1 MFRDKAFIRLLVLAV
16 LALITTGTG
25 CGLREPQTGSV
36 SGRVVDTAG
45 NVVAGALVYSIFNEI
60 EKVYTGKD
68 GTFYIS
74 ELPAGRNRLVIE
86 HTEYDVTEFGCD
98 VSSNKL
104 TDLSIVKIEKAGRQR
119 RITDLKV
126 ESVGST
132 SAVLVWN
139 TYRSVTCFI
148 EYGTGDGYT
157 NTMEETGPAE
167 THRFT
172 ISGLEPETLYHARVR
187 FNEDDA
193 TPRISIDMPFKTGVG
208 ATPEAPPAVRVRA
221 LEAYG
226 TVTIEWDGSI
236 SASAAGYRVRR
247 REKGGEWLVLTSET
261 LSGDIRSFTDLGA
274 NGGGFYEYA
283 VSAVSEF
290 GAASTWTSSE
300 RVFMPGFINHD
311 LSITA
316 SDSPMVLVSDL
327 IVGVGANLYV
337 EPGVEF
343 RVADKDAFGLGE
355 DRDRVEI
362 LVNGRAVILG
372 KSGVPV
378 RFTPL
383 NGAGVRDHWA
393 GIRFRKGGSGI
404 SEVGFVEMFGC
415 AGPAVLVDRIEANVH
430 DLTVKYSVGG
440 YRIEGVRIVPTLSD
454 CSFSDIASA
463 AVEVIGCRRFD
474 MKRISI
480 DRARVGC
487 SFAKDNQEDR
497 ITMRECRIEAFEIGV
512 LANFARSVIANS
524 LILVPYGTG
533 VRFTDTRVTDNF
545 LDHCTIDADVAVAIA
560 SGQPRI
566 ESNILCNTSE
576 KGTYGISYED
586 TANPLTGYFG
596 YNDVHGF
603 ETGYH
608 NCIEGLGAQDM
619 KPDFV
624 GGNPYDYHL
633 MPASPLKLLDINGL
647 ELGRYGQSF
656 R

>member
-1 MFRDKAFIRLLVLAV
+1 MFRDKAFVRLLVLAV

-45 NVVAGALVYSIFNEI
+45 NVVAGARVYSIFNEV
-60 EKVYTGKD
+60 EKVYTGTD
-68 GTFYIS
+68 GTFYIA

-86 HTEYDVTEFGCD
+86 HAEYDVTELGCD
-98 VSSNKL
+98 IASNKL
-104 TDLSIVKIEKAGRQR
+104 TDLSIVKIEKSGRQR

-139 TYRSVTCFI
+139 TYRSVICFI

-167 THRFT
+167 NHRFT
-172 ISGLEPETLYHARVR
+172 ITGLEPETLYHARVR

-193 TPRISIDMPFKTGVG
+193 TPRISVDIPFKTGVG
-208 ATPEAPPAVRVRA
+208 AMPEAPAAVRIRP

-247 REKGGEWLVLTSET
+247 RENGGEWLVLTSET
-261 LSGDIRSFTDLGA
+261 LSDDVRSFTDLGA

-290 GAASTWTSSE
+290 GAASAWTTSE

-311 LSITA
+311 LTITA

-393 GIRFRKGGSGI
+393 GIRFRKGGSGV

-430 DLTVKYSVGG
+430 DLTVRYSAGG
-440 YRIEGVRIVPTLSD
+440 YRIEGVRLVPTLSD
-454 CSFSDIASA
+454 CIFTDIASA
-463 AVEVIGCRRFD
+463 AVEVYGCRRFD
-474 MKRISI
+474 MKRVTIS
-480 DRARVGC
+480 DVSVGC
-487 SFAKDNQEDR
+487 RFLKDNPEDR
-497 ITMRECRIEAFEIGV
+497 ITMRECRIDAYKIGI
-512 LANFARSVIANS
+512 LADVARSVFANN
-524 LILVPYGTG
+524 LIVTPYGTG
-533 VRFTDTRVTDNF
+533 VRYENGGIADNY
-545 LDHCTIDADVAVAIA
+545 LDHCTIDAAIGVAIA
-560 SGQPRI
+560 SGLPEI
-566 ESNILCNTSE
+566 KNNIICSTAE
-576 KGTYGISYED
+576 DGTAGISYE
-586 TANPLTGYFG
+586 TAGSPQYD

-603 ETGYH
+603 DTAYR
-608 NCIEGLGAQDM
+608 NCIKGLGAQEM

-624 GGNPYDYHL
+624 GGNPYDYRL
-633 MPASPLKLLDINGL
+633 LPASPLKLLDINGL